1 MFGPAG
7 NRRLNARE
15 QLLQRQRAADDVRQ
29 DLQRYTRDLSTMSA
43 VNHRGDKV
51 AGRIRTNQSAIRATE
66 AMFAEQRRNRE
77 RELKR
82 RERQAAQEESLAEAL
97 AQRQTAEEARLREIQ
112 QICESDP
119 MLRELQEKIKTAYI
133 NKERADQVVERTELD
148 QMEAE
153 RRAAIEAQMEHDRR
167 LGLEEEAAQE
177 YKRRL
182 NQLDARKVIEHQMLE
197 KERRKFFQGEE
208 EARRDKMMIDGIV
221 SKIMQEDRAEIEDKH
236 RRQAESQK
244 FINDF
249 KEQQAAWK
257 RAQAEAEAEEERNI
271 LEYARAKEAREAH
284 VAAKKAEAD
293 AEAAAVYGR
302 LVEEQKERQR
312 QLDEEENLR
321 MLLAEEETEARL
333 EAQEAAR
340 RAKKAA
346 DLKAMM
352 DANAAQ
358 TKLKEWRA
366 SKEREEEE
374 KQRALLKQ
382 KYDEDER
389 MEREAARRRAQAKV
403 EYMESVEAQKREMHR
418 LFEIQRQEELEF
430 ARREKLK
437 EDYRARVVEEARRK
451 LLMEH
456 AAALQGY
463 LPKGVLQSREDL
475 DLIRQAGG
483 GR

>member
-1 MFGPAG
+1 M
-7 NRRLNARE
+7 NARE
-15 QLLQRQRAADDVRQ
+15 RMLYKQRAADDARG
-29 DLQRYTRDLSTMSA
+29 DLQRYTRNLSSMTA
-43 VNHRGDKV
+43 ANQRGNNI
-51 AGRIRTNQSAIRATE
+51 GSRIRSNQSAIRASE
-66 AMFAEQRRNRE
+66 AMFADQRRARE
-77 RELKR
+77 HELKR
-82 RERQAAQEESLAEAL
+82 RERQAAQEEALAEAL
-97 AQRQTAEEARLREIQ
+97 AQQQTAEEARLREIQ

-133 NKERADQVVERTELD
+133 SKERSDQLVEKTELTKL
-148 QMEAE
+148 ELE
-153 RRAAIEAQMEHDRR
+153 RQAAIEAQMEHDRR

-182 NQLDARKVIEHQMLE
+182 NQRDARKVIEHQMLE
-197 KERRKFFQGEE
+197 KERQKFFQGEE
-208 EARRDKMMIDGIV
+208 EARRDKAMVDGIV
-221 SKIMQEDRAEIEDKH
+221 AKIIAEDRQEAEDKR

-257 RAQAEAEAEEERNI
+257 KAIADAEAEEERKI
-271 LEYARAKEAREAH
+271 MEYARAKEAREAAT
-284 VAAKKAEAD
+284 AAKKAEAD
-293 AEAAAVYGR
+293 AEAAAVYAR
-302 LVEEQKERQR
+302 LSREQAERQR

-333 EAQEAAR
+333 EREEMAR

-358 TKLKEWRA
+358 TELKEWRA
-366 SKEREEEE
+366 QQQREEEAE
-374 KQRALLKQ
+374 QRRQLKI
-382 KYDEDER
+382 KYEDDER
-389 MEREAARRRAQAKV
+389 AEREAARRRAQAKV
-403 EYMESVEAQKREMHR
+403 EYMNSVERQKQQTHEM
-418 LFEIQRQEELEF
+418 FELQRQAELQQ
-430 ARREKLK
+430 AQADKLK

-463 LPKGVLQSREDL
+463 LPKGVLRSKEDL
-475 DLIRQAGG
+475 DLVRRAGAGNGAGG
-483 GR
+483 RGYRR